1 MEIRAIVVPRFNTD
15 DTEKDLIMKTDTV
28 KAALWGAVGGAVALA
43 IVGFGW
49 GGWVTGGSAELI
61 AKTRSGKAVIA
72 ALAPICAS
80 QFQKAPDAMAQ
91 QAVLVSKSPW
101 EQTKLVEASDWAKM
115 PGTTEVAEGVGRACA
130 DLIVKL
136 KLQ

>member
-1 MEIRAIVVPRFNTD
+1 VLLLCRYLTKTILKRT
-15 DTEKDLIMKTDTV
+15 LIMKTDTV

-43 IVGFGW
+43 IVGFTW

-61 AKTRSGKAVIA
+61 AKTQSDRAVIA
-72 ALAPICAS
+72 VLAPICAS
-80 QFQKAPDAMAQ
+80 QFQKAPDAIAQ
-91 QAVLVSKSPW
+91 QAVLASKSPW
-101 EQTKLVEASDWAKM
+101 EQVQLVEASDWAKM
-115 PGTTEVAEGVGRACA
+115 PGTTKVAAGFGSACA